1 MPTAST
7 PLEAFLARHDDAA
20 WRHAAVELV
29 AETHAVDR
37 TAVRIWLAFHK
48 ARAMGAVSIVIPPS
62 NGVFGALAP
71 KDASTLV
78 GVP

>member
-7 PLEAFLARHDDAA
+7 PLEAFPALHDDTA
-20 WRHAAVELV
+20 WRRGAVELE
-29 AETHAVDR
+29 AETPAVDR
-37 TAVRIWLAFHK
+37 ATARIWLAVDN
-48 ARAMGAVSIVIPPS
+48 ARAMGAVSIVIPPW

-71 KDASTLV
+71 EDASTLV